1 MSASPS
7 PQPQKAWY
15 RHPYLWLVIA
25 LPALAVC
32 VSLWFVS
39 MSFRHQDD
47 MVRDDWYM
55 DGKTLQQDLSRD
67 TNAVKWGIHAQF
79 DLQPDGTITAQLH
92 STTGR
97 AFPALLWLNWYHPTH
112 AEHDQQVTLQAT
124 NVAGQYRGSL
134 APLPHMTGRYHLEL
148 EDGDVWRL
156 QDNVRLP
163 ATRLVLNPQAV
174 VH

>member
-25 LPALAVC
+25 LPALAVG

-39 MSFRHQDD
+39 MAFLHEDD

-67 TNAVKWGIHAQF
+67 TNAVTWGIHARF
-79 DLQPDGTITAQLH
+79 DIQPNGTVTAQLS
-92 STTGR
+92 STTGY
-97 AFPALLWLNWYHPTH
+97 AFPALLWVNLYHPTH
-112 AEHDQQVTLQAT
+112 AKQDQHLTLQAT
-124 NVAGQYRGSL
+124 EVAGQYRGTL
-134 APLPHMTGRYHLEL
+134 AQLPHLTGRYHMEL
-148 EDGDVWRL
+148 EDGDQWRL
-156 QDNVRLP
+156 QDTIRLP
-163 ATRLVLNPQAV
+163 ATQLALNPQAI